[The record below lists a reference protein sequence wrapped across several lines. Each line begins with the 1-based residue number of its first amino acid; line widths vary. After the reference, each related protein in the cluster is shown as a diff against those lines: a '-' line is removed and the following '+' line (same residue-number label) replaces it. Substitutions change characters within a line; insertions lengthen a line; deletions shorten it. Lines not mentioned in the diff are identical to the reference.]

1 MAANAAAMKNQ
12 PPIYVINMAKDVAR
26 MHSMTSQL
34 EAQGLRFERVEA
46 VVGRELTAE
55 MRKAVYSDFW
65 FRIFHGRSATNN
77 ELGCTLSHRK
87 IWQIMLDRGEEAA
100 VIFED
105 DALIGADFGSHLS
118 AYNNAT
124 GQFDMVQFFAFRQ
137 PSRVDDVENE
147 NFKVGRFG
155 GSHASAVAY
164 MLRKSGAD
172 KMLRQKRA
180 LINADKWV
188 WASAL
193 FGLRCCCIVPFP
205 VGLHEDLSAVSTI
218 TAQQVVDRRNPIW
231 YRFLLLPL
239 LKICRKAVLVLRG
252 C

>member
-1 MAANAAAMKNQ
+1 MLQ

-26 MHSMTSQL
+26 MHSMAEQL
-34 EAQGLRFERVEA
+34 SAQGLEFERVEA
-46 VVGRELTAE
+46 VVGRELTSE
-55 MRKAVYSDFW
+55 KRSSVYSDFW

-87 IWQIMLDRGEEAA
+87 IWQIMLDRGEDAA

-105 DALIGADFGSHLS
+105 DALIRADFGSQLS
-118 AYNNAT
+118 AYNKAT

-137 PSRVDDVENE
+137 PSRVDNVENE
-147 NFKVGRFG
+147 NFKVGQFG

-164 MLRKSGAD
+164 LLRNSGAV
-172 KMLRQKRA
+172 KMLRQKRV

-193 FGLRCCCIVPFP
+193 FGLRCCCIMPFP

-218 TAQQVVDRRNPIW
+218 ATQHEIDRRNPIW
-231 YRFLLLPL
+231 YRVLFLPL
-239 LKICRKAVLVLRG
+239 LKICRKAMLVLRG